1 MSIGE
6 TMKNNSAESVFG
18 SHSEKSVDEGVL
30 IEGNCGLCGRGI
42 IGASSIIY
50 MLRKL
55 VRRLRGLR
63 TSFSASSPI
72 RRDKR

>member
-6 TMKNNSAESVFG
+6 TMKNNSAEIVFD
-18 SHSEKSVDEGVL
+18 SHSEKSVDEG
-30 IEGNCGLCGRGI
+30 ISIKSNCDPYGQGI

-50 MLRKL
+50 MLRKS

-63 TSFSASSPI
+63 TGFSASSPI
-72 RRDKR
+72 RHDKR

>member
-6 TMKNNSAESVFG
+6 TMKNNSAESAFD
-18 SHSEKSVDEGVL
+18 SHHEKSVDEGVS
-30 IEGNCGLCGRGI
+30 IESNCDLCGQGI
-42 IGASSIIY
+42 IGASSTIY

-63 TSFSASSPI
+63 TGFSASSPI
-72 RRDKR
+72 RHDKI